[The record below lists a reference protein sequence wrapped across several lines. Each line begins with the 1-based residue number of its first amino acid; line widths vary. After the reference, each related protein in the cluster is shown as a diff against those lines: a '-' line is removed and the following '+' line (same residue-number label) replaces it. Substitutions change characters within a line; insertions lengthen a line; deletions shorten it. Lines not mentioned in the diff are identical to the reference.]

1 MHDLLDMGARG
12 ARGTRDQLIQSICNA
27 VQSAQSMLPT
37 IMVTVHNYN
46 SVLSS
51 NPLPL
56 PPQYSSIPDDI
67 CREMRTLRHET
78 VITIQFSKQHQQQAT
93 FFFYSHSP
101 LSKPKLAKTI
111 WACSTWIY
119 IARTMATD
127 CECGHPLTTYVY
139 LTSHEKR
146 FPIREPT
153 REPSNRT
160 DILGPVH
167 VNTAFTYACTKSKSS
182 KSKSSKSKS
191 SKSKSSKSDKP
202 NATITIYRREEWFK
216 VFIHETFHC
225 FGLDYSGDDQ
235 ATHTLDGLVRVR
247 FPKECAGIAHIRS
260 YEGFTECWARIW
272 NAAICAVIQPSH
284 PTKSLASNFNDNLAR
299 EVTNTNIMRDR
310 IGEYQR
316 AHSNKE
322 DSSVFSYFI
331 LCAFLMNQLLQTPPQ
346 TPQTLKQNDNLFKSG
361 KSGSTT
367 IRMSVCECSLV

>member
-1 MHDLLDMGARG
+1 MNEQNNPVNVMHDLLHDRETK
-12 ARGTRDQLIQSICNA
+12 GTRDQLIQSICNA

-46 SVLSS
+46 SVLST
-51 NPLPL
+51 PLAL
-56 PPQYSSIPDDI
+56 SPQYSSIPDDI

-78 VITIQFSKQHQQQAT
+78 VITIQFSKQQAT

-111 WACSTWIY
+111 WACSTWLY

-127 CECGHPLTTYVY
+127 CSCGNPLTIYVY

-146 FPIREPT
+146 FPT

-167 VNTAFTYACTKSKSS
+167 VNTAFTYACT

-235 ATHTLDGLVRVR
+235 ATHTLDGLVRAR
-247 FPKECAGIAHIRS
+247 FQQECAGIAHIRS

-284 PTKSLASNFNDNLAR
+284 PTQSLASNFNDNLAR
-299 EVTNTNIMRDR
+299 EVTNTNSMRTK
-310 IGEYQR
+310 IGAYQHAR
-316 AHSNKE
+316 SNKE
-322 DSSVFSYFI
+322 DSAVFSYFI
-331 LCAFLMNQLLQTPPQ
+331 LSAFLMNQLVQTP
-346 TPQTLKQNDNLFKSG
+346 KQLDDFNSG
-361 KSGSTT
+361 PKSGSS